1 VISIVGWKANP
12 SWRKEWNEHK
22 AVLAAAK
29 KGDAEGA
36 AEWLRQYVADCLER
50 IIVAIGE

>member
-1 VISIVGWKANP
+1 
-12 SWRKEWNEHK
+12 
-22 AVLAAAK
+22 VLAAAK